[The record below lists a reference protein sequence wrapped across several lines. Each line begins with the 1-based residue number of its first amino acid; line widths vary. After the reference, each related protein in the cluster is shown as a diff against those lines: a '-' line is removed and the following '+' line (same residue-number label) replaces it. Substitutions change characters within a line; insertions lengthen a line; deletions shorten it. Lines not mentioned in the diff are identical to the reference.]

1 MKSATIREVQHNLG
15 ALLRQ
20 VEIGEEIEI
29 RRRNQ
34 PVARIVSV
42 RTRKPKQ
49 VKWSDVGARLKQ
61 MYGERMVPGTP
72 LEDIVS
78 EGRGLL

>member
-1 MKSATIREVQHNLG
+1 MKTASVREVQHNLG
-15 ALLRQ
+15 ALLRR

-34 PVARIVSV
+34 PVARLVSV
-42 RTRKPKQ
+42 ASRQPKK
-49 VKWSDVGARLKQ
+49 VDWSSVGARLRR
-61 MYGERMVPGTP
+61 MYGNRMVAGMP

-78 EGRGLL
+78 EGRGPR